1 MENDNIISRE
11 IVDSAIAIHSA
22 LGPGLLESAYEAALA
37 HELSSRGFQVDR
49 QVALPLVY
57 RGLRLEK
64 GYRLDMLVGK
74 RVVVEV
80 KCIGAIHDVHVK
92 QVLTYLR
99 LSDLRIGLI
108 LNFRVRLMKEGI
120 KRVVDFEK
128 PG

>member
-57 RGLRLEK
+57 KGLRLEK
-64 GYRLDMLVGK
+64 GYRLDMLVGR

>member
-37 HELSSRGFQVDR
+37 HELTSRGLQVDR

-57 RGLRLEK
+57 KGLRLEK

>member
-57 RGLRLEK
+57 KGLRLEK

>member
-1 MENDNIISRE
+1 MTNDNIISRE
-11 IVDSAIAIHSA
+11 VVDSAIAIHSA

-37 HELSSRGFQVDR
+37 HELSSRGLQVDR

-57 RGLRLEK
+57 KGLRLEK